1 MISQRFLKWKD
12 GASVSQ
18 RAAAASALGRAYL
31 ECEMDFNDRCG
42 AEAAMTLLL
51 DDASPKIRGALA
63 DALASSR
70 NAPPQIIA
78 ALARDQ
84 FDIAA
89 LVIARS
95 PVLSDHDIEPI
106 VATAC
111 EKLQVVIARRPT
123 LSNRLARSLAKYG
136 APQAAIALLDNINA
150 DVCRDCLTLL
160 VERLGND
167 ATVRGRLLD
176 RKNLPVVLRYRI
188 LRLASQALA
197 ASPLL
202 LLGGQQ
208 SAERADRMTN
218 EHMAKQLITLI
229 DQADDDL
236 SAFVEE
242 LRLNNDLTTTFL
254 LRSTCFGKIDFV
266 AHVLA
271 DLSGEHARRVTN
283 ILAQD
288 RTSPLRALLNAAG
301 LSDTVAPIF
310 VEAIGLWRQV
320 AQGSLN
326 AGPQEVTFR
335 LSEYLA
341 AQREEVTSHANDDI
355 LALLRSIYLD
365 TMRDNARHHAIE
377 LAKTPEPDTELELLT
392 DADFD
397 DADLDEAL
405 LLEMDE
411 AIAEAMMDPESILL
425 EDEANFA
432 PVKLNIAA

>member
-12 GASVSQ
+12 SASVSQ

-31 ECEMDFNDRCG
+31 ESEMDFDERCG

-51 DDASPKIRGALA
+51 DDASPKIRAALA
-63 DALASSR
+63 EALASSR

-106 VATAC
+106 VSTAS

-123 LSNRLARSLAKYG
+123 MSNRLARSMAKYG
-136 APQAAIALLDNINA
+136 APAAAIAMLDNINA
-150 DVCRDCLTLL
+150 HVCDECLSTL
-160 VERLGND
+160 VARLGDD
-167 ATVRGRLLD
+167 ATVRGRLLE
-176 RKNLPVVLRYRI
+176 RANLPVVLRYRI
-188 LRLASQALA
+188 LRLAARALSQ
-197 ASPLL
+197 SPLL
-202 LLGGQQ
+202 QLAGQQ
-208 SAERADRMTN
+208 SADRADRMTN
-218 EHMAKQLITLI
+218 DHMSKHLIHLI
-229 DQADDDL
+229 DHADDDL
-236 SAFVEE
+236 QAFIEE

-254 LRSTCFGKIDFV
+254 LRATCFGKIDFV

-288 RTSPLRALLNAAG
+288 RAAPLRALLSASG
-301 LSDTVAPIF
+301 LSASVAPIF
-310 VEAIGLWRQV
+310 VQAIGLWRQV
-320 AQGSLN
+320 AQGSLI

-335 LSEYLA
+335 LSEYLMA
-341 AQREEVTSHANDDI
+341 EREQGTSHANDDI

-365 TMRDNARHHAIE
+365 TMRENARHHAIE
-377 LAKTPEPDTELELLT
+377 LAKTPEPSLEIE
-392 DADFD
+392 FD
-397 DADLDEAL
+397 DDAELDEAL
-405 LLEMDE
+405 LLEMDAALTAALE
-411 AIAEAMMDPESILL
+411 DPESILL
-425 EDEANFA
+425 EDEANFV
-432 PVKLNIAA
+432 PEKLNIAA